1 MMSRAVT
8 IAMLCVLLMLNVAV
22 AQSHKKN
29 TGHSNR
35 AVEIATRVEQ
45 ALNHKDAAAVAS
57 LYTED
62 ATVMPP
68 NAAAVKGR
76 AAIESFWKQA
86 IEQGMSDVVLT
97 PLETT
102 SSGSVGYE
110 VLNFELSAGS
120 GDKKVREKG
129 KAVAVLKRGKDGQ
142 WRIAYDIWNDDAAP
156 TAQQ

>member
-1 MMSRAVT
+1 MSRAVT
-8 IAMLCVLLMLNVAV
+8 MAVLCGLALNVAV
-22 AQSHKKN
+22 AQSHKKG
-29 TGHSNR
+29 TAHSDR
-35 AVEIATRVEQ
+35 AVEIATRVAD
-45 ALNHKDAAAVAS
+45 ALNRKDASAAAS

-68 NAAAVKGR
+68 NAAAIKGR

-86 IEQGMSDVVLT
+86 IEQGMSDLVIT
-97 PLETT
+97 PLETS

-110 VLNFELSAGS
+110 ALNFELSSGP

-129 KAVAVLKRGKDGQ
+129 KGVAVLKRGKDGQ

-156 TAQQ
+156 TAQP